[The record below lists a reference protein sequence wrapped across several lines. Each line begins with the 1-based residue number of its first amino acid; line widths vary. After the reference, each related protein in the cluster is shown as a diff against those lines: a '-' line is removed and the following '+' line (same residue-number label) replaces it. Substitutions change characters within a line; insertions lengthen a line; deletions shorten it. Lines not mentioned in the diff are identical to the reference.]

1 MKYVA
6 ALSMIFLIAEGT
18 AVAESKNWSAEV
30 EAVAEKCGIPPKNL
44 RFVNGSVRWIK
55 PEKASYDQV
64 MCVIDELKARGVPMQ
79 QGYVLNGR

>member
-6 ALSMIFLIAEGT
+6 ALSIIFLIAGGT
-18 AVAESKNWSAEV
+18 AVAESKDWSAEV
-30 EAVAEKCGIPPKNL
+30 EAIAEKCGIPPKNL
-44 RFVNGSVRWIK
+44 RFVNGSLRWIK
-55 PEKASYDQV
+55 PENASYDQA

>member
-18 AVAESKNWSAEV
+18 AMAESKDWSAEV
-30 EAVAEKCGIPPKNL
+30 EAIAEKCGIPPKNL
-44 RFVNGSVRWIK
+44 RFVNGSVSWIK